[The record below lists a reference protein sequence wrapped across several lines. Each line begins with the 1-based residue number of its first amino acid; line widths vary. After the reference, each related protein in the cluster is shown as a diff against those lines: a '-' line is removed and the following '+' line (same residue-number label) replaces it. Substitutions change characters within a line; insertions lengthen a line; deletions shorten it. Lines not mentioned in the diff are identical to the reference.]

1 MFLKAQSG
9 LPSMVYPL
17 FSGSGS
23 LGTTKNPLNER
34 FKISGGTVVKQ
45 QQQQQQDP
53 SRFIH
58 WELNYLTETS

>member
-1 MFLKAQSG
+1 
-9 LPSMVYPL
+9 MVYPL

-53 SRFIH
+53 SRFTH